1 MKLRIMLFTIFI
13 LCISCG
19 IIIEFVN
26 DEIEEIQLEIVK
38 EHEFLLKRHI
48 HQLFGLCKECH

>member
-19 IIIEFVN
+19 IKDDPKYQSQNNYKYKIKII
-26 DEIEEIQLEIVK
+26 
-38 EHEFLLKRHI
+38 
-48 HQLFGLCKECH
+48 

>member
-19 IIIEFVN
+19 IKDDPKYQTQNNYNNKINII
-26 DEIEEIQLEIVK
+26 
-38 EHEFLLKRHI
+38 
-48 HQLFGLCKECH
+48 